1 MTASGSFDVKLDP
14 QKDETAPAGRMI
26 INKQYSGGL
35 AGEGVGQMLSKRTES
50 GVAVYAAI
58 EEFSGTVDGKK
69 GAFTLIHN
77 GYMTSESQTL
87 KIEIIEGS
95 GSGELKNISGE
106 LSITQVDG
114 THNYEL
120 NYKL

>member
-120 NYKL
+120 YYKL

>member
-50 GVAVYAAI
+50 GVAVYVAI

-106 LSITQVDG
+106 LFITQVDG

>member
-50 GVAVYAAI
+50 GVAVYVAI